1 MYFTYEPNPN
11 TMDDYGNAITYRL
24 IVEVDEL
31 PKVTKKPILETDDT
45 TYWYGENDDGFVS
58 FGISYNYRTFGHEPG
73 YMWSSRSSVFN
84 SMFKD
89 DISCKEVSV
98 HVKGESYR
106 DGSLAMTIG
115 AIFEHLDYDK
125 EIAIYK
131 DKEDGEIILEICD
144 RFGSPNTLH
153 FDRWELV
160 DTMMKIDE
168 DYMKPKV
175 KKYLVELEMLIDI
188 HDITRI
194 IKYADQGWKCYDI
207 DELHSEVLV
216 CWKVLEI
223 ECDEDVFSHYIEAL
237 AKMLPSEARIVWH
250 DEA

>member
-1 MYFTYEPNPN
+1 MYFNYEPNTN
-11 TMDDYGNAITYRL
+11 MRDDNGMPMTYRL

-45 TYWYGENDDGFVS
+45 TYWYGENDDGFVA
-58 FGISYNYRTFGHEPG
+58 FGISHNYRTFGHEPG

-84 SMFKD
+84 GMFKD

-131 DKEDGEIILEICD
+131 DKEDGEICLEICD
-144 RFGSPNTLH
+144 RFNSPNTLNYG
-153 FDRWELV
+153 RWELV
-160 DTMMKIDE
+160 DTMAKIDE
-168 DYMKPKV
+168 DYMKPKT

-194 IKYADQGWKCYDI
+194 INYADQGWYCGDI
-207 DELHSEVLV
+207 DEFHSNVLV
-216 CWKVLEI
+216 CRKVFEV
-223 ECDEDVFSHYIEAL
+223 ECDEDVFPHYIKSIT
-237 AKMLPSEARIVWH
+237 KMLNHEARIVWY